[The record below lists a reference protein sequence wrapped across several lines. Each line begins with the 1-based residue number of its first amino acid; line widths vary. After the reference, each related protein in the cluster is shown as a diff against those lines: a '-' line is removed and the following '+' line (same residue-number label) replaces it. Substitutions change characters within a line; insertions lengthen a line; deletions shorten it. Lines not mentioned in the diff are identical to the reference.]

1 MAKNRTT
8 ILRILFTVVVV
19 LAAAATIDL
28 VESFHILLAGGTGPI
43 GKSLSTSLANDGH
56 SVTIL
61 CRNAFLAASPIRASS
76 DYGWLGKS
84 FLEKHPTISLRDW
97 DGGDLLDIVG
107 QDFLGWQE
115 DTLAKADAVV
125 HLVGGY
131 TIQREMAAERLVRES
146 LRVNPTALQVTV
158 GPKDEELSMISPGAC
173 STKVARLQKCEEYVS
188 FNCIN
193 YECLRIEAN
202 RVDEESHRIKN
213 VIYSRLKKN

>member
-1 MAKNRTT
+1 MVTNRTT
-8 ILRILFTVVVV
+8 ILQILSF
-19 LAAAATIDL
+19 AAAATVARVDG
-28 VESFHILLAGGTGPI
+28 FHIILAGGTGPI
-43 GKSLSTSLANDGH
+43 GKTLSSSLVNDGH
-56 SVTIL
+56 DVTIL
-61 CRNAFLAASPIRASS
+61 CRNAFLAASPIRASG

-84 FLEKHPTISLRDW
+84 FLEKHPSIALRDW

-115 DTLAKADAVV
+115 DTLSKADAVIN
-125 HLVGGY
+125 LVGGY
-131 TIQREMAAERLVRES
+131 TIQREMAAERIVRES

-158 GPKDEELSMISPGAC
+158 GPKDEELSMISPGAI

-202 RVDEESHRIKN
+202 RVDEECHRIKN
-213 VIYSRLKKN
+213 VVYSRLKE